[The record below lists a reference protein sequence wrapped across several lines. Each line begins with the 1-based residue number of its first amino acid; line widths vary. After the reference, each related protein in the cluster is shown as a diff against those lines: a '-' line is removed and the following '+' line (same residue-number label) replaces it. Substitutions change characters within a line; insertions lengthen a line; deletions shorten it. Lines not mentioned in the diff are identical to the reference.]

1 MGRLLRGRKKG
12 RKSVRHKAKNRELEW
27 IDFDRDYESEEY
39 DEEEEYEFED
49 EYEETDEYGEE
60 EYEEEYEDE
69 YDYESEEYEEDE
81 YESEEEYDEA
91 DEYDEEEYEDEYDYE
106 DEDYEEEDYEED
118 EVPAGGI
125 GKIVYKLT
133 NLSSVDYIVALTGVA
148 VLVLAVITGTLYF
161 SAKEEKAQIEAF
173 AEIGVGL
180 EDISMI
186 GEGGLVAVADAQ
198 AARSMA
204 AEVVEEMEEQDEEE
218 EEKKGDKEAILN
230 LASIQKDL
238 KIREKSVHLKD
249 SAL

>member
-39 DEEEEYEFED
+39 EEEEEYEFED

-60 EYEEEYEDE
+60 EYED
-69 YDYESEEYEEDE
+69 EYEETDE
-81 YESEEEYDEA
+81 YGEEEY
-91 DEYDEEEYEDEYDYE
+91 EEEYEDEYDYE

-204 AEVVEEMEEQDEEE
+204 AEVVEEMEEQDE
-218 EEKKGDKEAILN
+218 
-230 LASIQKDL
+230 
-238 KIREKSVHLKD
+238 
-249 SAL
+249 